1 VLTSPGAS
9 PRISTRRRAPAALLA
24 LAAVVVPVLAAVAFP
39 ACVTSGEG
47 EKMNAEIATLRK
59 RLDEIDKR
67 DAEYKEQVAR
77 LRKVLDQATALL
89 TRNSADVGAKVAKSE
104 ADIAALQGRIEEL
117 AHASEQRD
125 RQTADDRSHLETRVA
140 ALEQTQTK
148 IVDKVA
154 PTMPDDKDQ
163 LWSQAGLRLA
173 GGQRDDGRRFYRA
186 FIQRFPQDP
195 RASQAYLAIGQ
206 SFVAENKFPN
216 AAAEFQKVLDA
227 YPRSAEVPE
236 AMWQLSSA
244 FVQLKFCTDAKAL
257 LSDLVK
263 RYPKSPRATDAKTE
277 IKQIAKLPKSSCT
290 S

>member
-1 VLTSPGAS
+1 V
-9 PRISTRRRAPAALLA
+9 LLA
-24 LAAVVVPVLAAVAFP
+24 LGAIVVAILAGASLP

-47 EKMNAEIATLRK
+47 EKMNAQISELRK

-67 DAEYKEQVAR
+67 DAEYKEQVTR

-117 AHASEQRD
+117 AHATEQHD
-125 RQTADDRSHLETRVA
+125 RQTADDRARLETRVA
-140 ALEQTQTK
+140 AMEQTQTK

-206 SFVAENKFPN
+206 SFVAESKFPN

-263 RYPKSPRATDAKTE
+263 RYPKSPRATDAKNE
-277 IKQIAKLPKSSCT
+277 IKQITKLPKSSCT

>member
-1 VLTSPGAS
+1 VWTSPGGDRRPAPVW
-9 PRISTRRRAPAALLA
+9 PRLLLLTGLLA
-24 LAAVVVPVLAAVAFP
+24 GATLPV

-47 EKMNAEIATLRK
+47 DKMKAELADLRA

-67 DAEYKEQVAR
+67 DADYKEQVAR

-89 TRNSADVGAKVAKSE
+89 TRNSADVGAKAAKAE
-104 ADIAALQGRIEEL
+104 ADISVLQGRIEEI
-117 AHASEQRD
+117 AHAQEQRD
-125 RQTADDRSHLETRVA
+125 RQNSDERSRLDTRLA

-154 PTMPDDKDQ
+154 PTLPDDKDT
-163 LWSQAGLRLA
+163 LWQQASTRLN
-173 GGQRDDGRRFYRA
+173 GGQRDEGRRFYRV

-206 SFVAENKFPN
+206 SFVAESKYPN
-216 AAAEFQKVLDA
+216 AAAEFQKVLDV
-227 YPRSAEVPE
+227 YPRSPEVPE

-244 FVQLKFCTDAKAL
+244 FIQLKFCTDARAL

-263 RYPKSPRATDAKTE
+263 RYPRSPRAAEAKNQ
-277 IKQIAKLPKSSCT
+277 IKTLARLPKSACT

>member
-1 VLTSPGAS
+1 VSTSAGDDA
-9 PRISTRRRAPAALLA
+9 RRARARAHRRARWLCLIALAGVAAL
-24 LAAVVVPVLAAVAFP
+24 P
-39 ACVTSGEG
+39 AGCVTSGEG
-47 EKMNAEIATLRK
+47 DKMKAQLADLRT
-59 RLDEIDKR
+59 RLDDIDKR

-89 TRNSADVGAKVAKSE
+89 TRNSADVGAKAAKSE
-104 ADIAALQGRIEEL
+104 ADIATLQGRIEEIS
-117 AHASEQRD
+117 HAQEQRD
-125 RQTADDRSHLETRVA
+125 RQANDDRGHLEARLA

-154 PTMPDDKDQ
+154 PALPDDKDT
-163 LWSQAGLRLA
+163 LWQQAAARLN
-173 GGQRDDGRRFYRA
+173 GGQRDEGRRFYRV

-206 SFVAENKFPN
+206 SFVAESKYPN
-216 AAAEFQKVLDA
+216 AAAEFQKILDV
-227 YPRSAEVPE
+227 YPRSPEVPE

-244 FVQLKFCTDAKAL
+244 FIQLKFCTDARAL

-263 RYPKSPRATDAKTE
+263 RYPRSPRATEAKNQ
-277 IKQIAKLPKSSCT
+277 IKQLARLPKSACT